1 MYDDIGHYFRDES
14 DDEED
19 GEDEEDCLD
28 GIVGPAAAVAARSN
42 MIDTNSPFFEPD
54 EDYMF

>member
-19 GEDEEDCLD
+19 GEDEDDCSN
-28 GIVGPAAAVAARSN
+28 GIVGPAAAAARSN